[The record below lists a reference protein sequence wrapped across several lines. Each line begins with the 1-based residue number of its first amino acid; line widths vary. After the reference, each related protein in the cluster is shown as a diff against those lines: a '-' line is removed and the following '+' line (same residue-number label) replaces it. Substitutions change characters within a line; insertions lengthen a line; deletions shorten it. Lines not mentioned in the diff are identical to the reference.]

1 MANFKDS
8 YRLER
13 VYFEKLKSMISIL
26 KSFLENE
33 TDEKTRAILSNEI
46 DDNGAIL
53 LLYRNLGEAW
63 AELADLIQK
72 LRNDLNDLDE
82 KEEAYHDELNER
94 IDEANN
100 YLMALI
106 RALEAR
112 MDAVEADL
120 AQMGRLFTY
129 DLTETSGVYSLT
141 ESGTGVTFADTVSKL
156 THVRPHFV
164 SVRNGSKYYLIDTYD
179 LTAETG
185 AVTWS
190 GFEFTAVG
198 EIKETVVTL
207 EADNTVTV
215 TETVTN
221 FAAIL
226 SRLTAI
232 ETKISNFGDLP
243 SNANAEPGS
252 ALVKSNDAQGTNEWK
267 LLQEG
272 AFIIHGVYDPS
283 SHSYTLTH
291 NGEEVTAAMIAK
303 AYKAGRLIVIE
314 EEREIY
320 SVDQETVLT
329 NLYYFPSDIHAT
341 FTDDNNFEI
350 SAHFIAV
357 YLTAT
362 VSPEDE
368 NIRMWIRLGVISVLD
383 IDKETGE
390 VIDDFSSLSIGEPI
404 MAPDHYIVLY
414 YYSGVTTNPPTV
426 MNGPITD
433 FSVSYPLGWKVAN
446 YTQFSNEKVS
456 FISEVPFGDNISN
469 PYVLS
474 IKKGKQTINGA
485 SKSGYVLTFTDFTF
499 TNGALNTR
507 RLFCYDE
514 GVADYTGA

>member
-141 ESGTGVTFADTVSKL
+141 ESGTAVTFADTVSKL

-179 LTAETG
+179 LTAGTG
-185 AVTWS
+185 TVTWS
-190 GFEFTAVG
+190 GFEFTQAG
-198 EIKETVVTL
+198 EIKETIVTL
-207 EADNTVTV
+207 AADNSVTV
-215 TETVTN
+215 TQTSTN

-226 SRLTAI
+226 SRITAI
-232 ETKISNFGDLP
+232 ETKITNFGDLP
-243 SNANAEPGS
+243 SNANASVGDVLMVGPDN
-252 ALVKSNDAQGTNEWK
+252 VNEWGTPQSGLPHYYFGLK
-267 LLQEG
+267 FNENGSLDYAEDRATVDNVETRLYKGET
-272 AFIIHGVYDPS
+272 V
-283 SHSYTLTH
+283 
-291 NGEEVTAAMIAK
+291 NGEFVFTPVLDSESF
-303 AYKAGRLIVIE
+303 IV
-314 EEREIY
+314 
-320 SVDQETVLT
+320 S
-329 NLYYFPSDIHAT
+329 NYFKG
-341 FTDDNNFEI
+341 ECLI
-350 SAHFIAV
+350 SAYV
-357 YLTAT
+357 K
-362 VSPEDE
+362 D
-368 NIRMWIRLGVISVLD
+368 
-383 IDKETGE
+383 
-390 VIDDFSSLSIGEPI
+390 
-404 MAPDHYIVLY
+404 
-414 YYSGVTTNPPTV
+414 
-426 MNGPITD
+426 
-433 FSVSYPLGWKVAN
+433 
-446 YTQFSNEKVS
+446 FSNEEYHTITYVS
-456 FISEVPFGDNISN
+456 PIVKAF
-469 PYVLS
+469 
-474 IKKGKQTINGA
+474 
-485 SKSGYVLTFTDFTF
+485 
-499 TNGALNTR
+499 
-507 RLFCYDE
+507 YDE
-514 GVADYTGA
+514 EEGEGTITFNLTSPKHYEELIATGSNYAAALFLMVEVGSLGYISWTEYIGDGMPIIKVVGS

>member
-94 IDEANN
+94 IDEVNN

-112 MDAVEADL
+112 MNAVESDL

-129 DLTETSGVYSLT
+129 DLAETSGVYSLT
-141 ESGTGVTFADTVSKL
+141 ESGTAVTFADTVSKL

-179 LTAETG
+179 LTAGTG

-190 GFEFTAVG
+190 GFEFTPTG
-198 EIKETVVTL
+198 EIKETIVTL
-207 EADNTVTV
+207 AADNSVSVTQ
-215 TETVTN
+215 TSTN

-232 ETKISNFGDLP
+232 ETKITNFGDLP
-243 SNANAEPGS
+243 SNAS
-252 ALVKSNDAQGTNEWK
+252 ANVGDVLTKGESGNEWK
-267 LLQEG
+267 TPTGGDAFLIEARFNETTETYELYHNNVLLTLSELKN
-272 AFIIHGVYDPS
+272 AADNKYVIVY
-283 SHSYTLTH
+283 
-291 NGEEVTAAMIAK
+291 VTE
-303 AYKAGRLIVIE
+303 YDE
-314 EEREIY
+314 EEETFNDIY
-320 SVDQETVLT
+320 FLPEKVVR
-329 NLYYFPSDIHAT
+329 
-341 FTDDNNFEI
+341 DNGGNIFNYDLM
-350 SAHFIAV
+350 FV
-357 YLTAT
+357 RKYLTT
-362 VSPEDE
+362 YSSLGLNSVYFDIFISNYNYDEDREEEIIEVSYDSTAQNNEYYCVVEHTSFADIFSADVSSFRVYYNSDY
-368 NIRMWIRLGVISVLD
+368 NIFSVHHNTPNS
-383 IDKETGE
+383 IQMFTGE
-390 VIDDFSSLSIGEPI
+390 TNGVCYVIKKLSATG
-404 MAPDHYIVLY
+404 IV
-414 YYSGVTTNPPTV
+414 SGVT
-426 MNGPITD
+426 
-433 FSVSYPLGWKVAN
+433 YPG
-446 YTQFSNEKVS
+446 
-456 FISEVPFGDNISN
+456 
-469 PYVLS
+469 VLF
-474 IKKGKQTINGA
+474 
-485 SKSGYVLTFTDFTF
+485 TFTNFTF
-499 TNGALNTR
+499 TNGVLNTR
-507 RLFCYDE
+507 SLFLYE
-514 GVADYTGA
+514 GGIAEYTPVN